1 MTTPN
6 MDSPT
11 PPAPALE
18 VVEKLNEA
26 ADHEPRMIDGHL
38 AVVVTSDFLRQAA
51 TLIETLQ
58 AENERRAPGSNE
70 KGASDAYA
78 TWWNFY
84 ARQYPH
90 ATWSAGQWKEIAFKA
105 GWSAR
110 ADATGTEATW
120 KARALAAEAALE
132 TQGKE
137 IERLRAEAEVAAV
150 KHDWLCDSNYAAG
163 LKAGWNYCVADD
175 DAGLNRAIE
184 GRVVGHRAGVRAAEA
199 KLSSLAEGPDRNTRT
214 QPPIRVTPTALGG
227 GHDD

>member
-137 IERLRAEAEVAAV
+137 IERLRGAQDRAAIYAETIVALTKACDSASAWIRETVQGAKDQGATINVIAVDRPVLNGTFWNRTKRVRGQLRNAV
-150 KHDWLCDSNYAAG
+150 KAA
-163 LKAGWNYCVADD
+163 
-175 DAGLNRAIE
+175 
-184 GRVVGHRAGVRAAEA
+184 RAA
-199 KLSSLAEGPDRNTRT
+199 LAEGPDH
-214 QPPIRVTPTALGG
+214 AG
-227 GHDD
+227 